1 MPKTYHGKE
10 KYILRKAFDFQ
21 EDPYLP
27 DEVLWRQKNNF
38 GWCWYNWIDELI
50 DYCATQVT
58 EEQLA
63 GAAIEFPY
71 NSPAT
76 KEAYFLGLF
85 LISTIQ
91 TTAAQT
97 VRNGFQNGKKIWIQV
112 EEQIHTCRY

>member
-1 MPKTYHGKE
+1 
-10 KYILRKAFDFQ
+10 
-21 EDPYLP
+21 
-27 DEVLWRQKNNF
+27 VLHKP
-38 GWCWYNWIDELI
+38 
-50 DYCATQVT
+50 

-71 NSPAT
+71 NSPTT

-97 VRNGFQNGKKIWIQV
+97 VRKWIPKWQ
-112 EEQIHTCRY
+112 ENLDPRKSKFTHADTEIAKQELANLTYYFCLDIALQLKRIFCLI

>member
-1 MPKTYHGKE
+1 MVKKNTFCEKLLIFRTILSSRRSFMEAKE
-10 KYILRKAFDFQ
+10 QFSDG
-21 EDPYLP
+21 
-27 DEVLWRQKNNF
+27 V
-38 GWCWYNWIDELI
+38 GYNWIDELI

-76 KEAYFLGLF
+76 KEAYFTGLF

-112 EEQIHTCRY
+112 EEQIRHTCKRY

>member
-21 EDPYLP
+21 DDSYLP

-38 GWCWYNWIDELI
+38 RIVGYNWIDELI

-76 KEAYFLGLF
+76 KGLF
-85 LISTIQ
+85 YRSIFLSTIHRQ
-91 TTAAQT
+91 LLH
-97 VRNGFQNGKKIWIQV
+97 N
-112 EEQIHTCRY
+112 C

>member
-21 EDPYLP
+21 DDSIFQTKFYGGKRTIL
-27 DEVLWRQKNNF
+27 DGV
-38 GWCWYNWIDELI
+38 GYNWIDELI

-76 KEAYFLGLF
+76 KEAYFRSIF
-85 LISTIQ
+85 NKYYPDNCCTNS
-91 TTAAQT
+91 
-97 VRNGFQNGKKIWIQV
+97 
-112 EEQIHTCRY
+112 